1 MRRACARMFSSRN
14 FMLLEHSLQPTPSPL
29 CGLASW
35 PPAWRLLHV
44 PRRSILD
51 LALCH
56 GPLGTFG
63 GAQLAVKLLGALGVL
78 PGDLLLAGSRSFS
91 ISRAGC
97 SLVNLR
103 VGPGQNGQILFIS
116 VEQLSLNVAS
126 DSAKSLSV
134 LGNMGDALGDCG
146 LRFVQMCRRPPQNT
160 PILGGQISKKNH
172 GHAVLPKSYQIDELR
187 SQTSQS
193 HVPYTF
199 SPTALELP
207 N

>member
-1 MRRACARMFSSRN
+1 MRRACASTPSPRSFL
-14 FMLLEHSLQPTPSPL
+14 LLEHSLQPTPSPL

-63 GAQLAVKLLGALGVL
+63 GAQLAVKLPGALGVL

-116 VEQLSLNVAS
+116 VEQLSLNVAG
-126 DSAKSLSV
+126 DSAKALSV
-134 LGNMGDALGDCG
+134 LGNMGGVLDDCG
-146 LRFVQMCRRPPQNT
+146 LRFLQKCRRLPQNT
-160 PILGGQISKKNH
+160 PDLGVQRIFFKI
-172 GHAVLPKSYQIDELR
+172 LPKKD
-187 SQTSQS
+187 
-193 HVPYTF
+193 PYRNH
-199 SPTALELP
+199 SKSM